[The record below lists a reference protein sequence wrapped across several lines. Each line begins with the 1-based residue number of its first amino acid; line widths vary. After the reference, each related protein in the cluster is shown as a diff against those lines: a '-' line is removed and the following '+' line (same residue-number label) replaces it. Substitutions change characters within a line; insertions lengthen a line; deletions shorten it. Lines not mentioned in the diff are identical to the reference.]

1 MPLYLIYRKKDDKEA
16 ESEFW
21 GSLKYSFDDY
31 SLAGFEPIEA
41 SEVFEVFR
49 SKYNNGYPVRYFVVK
64 ARSKTVLEK
73 TLKKYFGDMLLGRGQ
88 YSPIKRSST
97 TRTYQDTPVQFL
109 AILLKPKVKLCK
121 TWAERGGIE
130 LGLVDY
136 GSYVRSE
143 KPKRKNLDL
152 EDYQS
157 NKSDWNNLKNY
168 HNEKFKRSF
177 RK

>member
-1 MPLYLIYRKKDDKEA
+1 MPLYLIYRKKEDKED
-16 ESEFW
+16 ESDLW
-21 GSLKYSFDDY
+21 GSLSYSFGDY
-31 SLAGFEPIEA
+31 SPAGFEPIEA

-49 SKYNNGYPVRYFVVK
+49 DKRNYAYPVRYFVVR

-88 YSPIKRSST
+88 YSPIKRSSPN
-97 TRTYQDTPVQFL
+97 RTYQDIPVKFL
-109 AILLKPKVKLCK
+109 TILLKPREKLYK

-130 LGLVDY
+130 LGLVES
-136 GSYVRSE
+136 GSYVISE
-143 KPKRKNLDL
+143 RPKRKNLEL
-152 EDYQS
+152 E

-168 HNEKFKRSF
+168 HNEKFKKSF